1 MGSAV
6 AEDTPQRPLKEVPL
20 PRRVELKVVLSV
32 TLYARSGHMAIYEH
46 AKDTKGYSQS
56 RPRIL
61 VPIPYLPETWG
72 ELYDLMERFWNTN
85 RDKIAREEKA

>member
-1 MGSAV
+1 M
-6 AEDTPQRPLKEVPL
+6 PLISPNEPL
-20 PRRVELKVVLSV
+20 ISV
-32 TLYARSGHMAIYEH
+32 DPFRT
-46 AKDTKGYSQS
+46 S